1 MADTRDVSG
10 FTVIVYSGQ
19 CPIIIKSTKKLCSD
33 YSGELRPFAFV
44 NVAKNGGDWDDP
56 VAEIAVDGSLVSTN
70 LIDYL
75 AREMGNLRSISL
87 VAVVA
92 TEREASHH
100 YAIDQ
105 FVAKLK
111 DVIGDMGQA
120 TCRDYRIAFPAY
132 GEPIPQEPF
141 FTQRADANLIS
152 IPRDSASHESIARP
166 VSSESTDSY
175 AAHIAV
181 ELATAVGLWHEIDE
195 SVIEDLQR
203 INPGTDDVIV
213 RWMSCRASYLV
224 CPPLP
229 IDRLMSEEGELPL
242 PHGFH
247 PAPDPQQ
254 AVERLA
260 RLIYPPELRYETT
273 EAPSGAE
280 YSESG
285 RKLRWRYLRE
295 FAGAT
300 VQVPGALLRGVQDHL
315 EGLAGAALQEAVGS
329 SESSIEV
336 IYPGRYVD
344 EESHTNVISG
354 EMVQRIVN
362 EVSERVDRPVLTT
375 IGEGLWVDIVDKVI
389 AVADGGKVGA
399 AARAG
404 FADEKF
410 LLVDQSALA
419 PMADPLVEIL
429 QEIYVEPR
437 REQVVELSATGEIP
451 SNDGVESDTDDV
463 HAEIVE
469 SSVDVLPEP
478 KVDEKTQ
485 VEPAKNGIEAESLT
499 DQNSSGETAPEQSSG
514 EPLDSGTEMTLSGD
528 HPSEI
533 TVLGGET
540 NEEDIMVTRTLLREI
555 TGLLAGEQEKARSRA
570 QHMVQI
576 LLDMPNQFRPRDA
589 RTISTAVRVAVALG
603 FSLVYFTFGSLTER
617 RQLVNFEA
625 IGASN
630 RDLLWTLVSTLVV
643 GMAGFG
649 LFLRSIGKSQ
659 GRIIASVTFV
669 VVLLGAEFV
678 FWQSIR
684 DFVLSVDVV
693 RESALVGSLI
703 MIGTLVVVALSV
715 IRNRFTDNRLRRMFA
730 TTLMTLAWLYVLV
743 GVTALMGSDRSA
755 FRDLSSTTE
764 NRLILMLL
772 LTSVTLVV
780 VSASVVAYTIVRE
793 RYRLNEAKRQLQWAT
808 RELAESAD
816 AERLLRLASVQWLG
830 TAAVI
835 ARLFRFPL
843 GSDFSKIKPD
853 ITPVNQS
860 SDVLKFEQRPLIL
873 TKRGEQGLSARLRQ
887 LFIGQGWLGR
897 QYRQLILRF
906 QDDFAFSRGLQ
917 VSEVRSERPEGCS
930 ALPTLD
936 DVFAGRARGPRWG
949 FLRSVFAGEYDSALL
964 NTTSEVQLEDAYSS
978 IVVDAEAHS
987 VGTSN
992 QTASNFFRRLIPSQ
1006 GMQIP
1011 KGLVSVLFSGT
1022 DVRRLMIPY
1031 VWWPEELLQRPD
1043 GDLTE
1048 LQYRAAPVLTPSRIT
1063 EPIKL
1068 FGACVLVS
1076 HPFKLID
1083 VNVGAGGLDEDGE
1096 ATGGTKWVGGPI

>member
-1 MADTRDVSG
+1 MMNPRELSG
-10 FTVIVYSGQ
+10 YTVIVHSGH
-19 CPIIIKSTKKLCSD
+19 CPVVSAANRKLSVEFA
-33 YSGELRPFAFV
+33 GELRPFATV
-44 NVAKNGGDWDDP
+44 SVATNGGDWNDP
-56 VAEIAVDGSLVSTN
+56 VADVVVNGSVTTTN

-75 AREMGNLRSISL
+75 AREMGQLRSISL

-92 TEREASHH
+92 TEVEQREHA
-100 YAIDQ
+100 ALDR
-105 FVAKLK
+105 FMTKLK
-111 DVIGDMGQA
+111 EVIGEMGQA
-120 TCRDYRIAFPAY
+120 TCRDYRIAFPSY
-132 GEPIPQEPF
+132 GAVIPREPF

-152 IPRDSASHESIARP
+152 IPRDSASHDSIARP
-166 VSSESTDSY
+166 VSSDSVNSY
-175 AAHIAV
+175 AAHIAI
-181 ELATAVGLWHEIDE
+181 ELATSVGLWFEVDE
-195 SVIEDLQR
+195 SVIEELQR

-213 RWMSCRASYLV
+213 HWVSSRASYLV

-247 PAPDPQQ
+247 PVPDPQQ

-260 RLIYPPELRYETT
+260 RLIYPAELRYESS
-273 EAPSGAE
+273 EPPSGPE

-285 RKLRWRYLRE
+285 KKLRWRYLRE
-295 FAGAT
+295 LASAA
-300 VQVPGALLRGVQDHL
+300 VQVPRALFRGVQDHL

-344 EESHTNVISG
+344 EESSSGAISG
-354 EMVQRIVN
+354 EMVQRIIDD
-362 EVSERVDRPVLTT
+362 VSERVDRPVLTT

-437 REQVVELSATGEIP
+437 REQVVELSITGEIP
-451 SNDGVESDTDDV
+451 SSDGVESGTGDV
-463 HAEIVE
+463 HPEIVE
-469 SSVDVLPEP
+469 SNVDDLPES
-478 KVDEKTQ
+478 KVDERPQ
-485 VEPAKNGIEAESLT
+485 VEPAENGIESESLT
-499 DQNSSGETAPEQSSG
+499 DQSNSGEIVLERLSREPVDSSTAMTSSG
-514 EPLDSGTEMTLSGD
+514 DN
-528 HPSEI
+528 PSEI
-533 TVLGGET
+533 TLLEEET
-540 NEEDIMVTRTLLREI
+540 NEEDISFTRTLLREI
-555 TGLLAGEQEKARSRA
+555 TGLLAGEQEEARSRA

-617 RQLVNFEA
+617 RHLVNFEA

-643 GMAGFG
+643 SMAGFG

-659 GRIIASVTFV
+659 GRIIASVTIV

-678 FWQSIR
+678 FWKPIR

-693 RESALVGSLI
+693 RKSALVGSLM
-703 MIGTLVVVALSV
+703 MIGTLVVVALSI
-715 IRNRFTDNRLRRMFA
+715 IRNRFSDNRLRRMFA
-730 TTLMTLAWLYVLV
+730 TSLMTLAWLYVVV
-743 GVTALMGSDRSA
+743 GVTALMGSDRST

-764 NRLILMLL
+764 NRLVLMLL
-772 LTSVTLVV
+772 LTSFTLVM
-780 VSASVVAYTIVRE
+780 VSSFVVAYTIVRE

-843 GSDFSKIKPD
+843 GSDFSKIRPD
-853 ITPVNQS
+853 MAPVNQS

-917 VSEVRSERPEGCS
+917 VSDVRSERPEGCS

-936 DVFAGRARGPRWG
+936 DVFAGRARGPRWS
-949 FLRSVFAGEYDSALL
+949 FLRSVVLGEYDSALL
-964 NTTSEVQLEDAYSS
+964 DTTSEVQLEDAYSS
-978 IVVDAEAHS
+978 IVVDVEAHS
-987 VGTSN
+987 VGASN
-992 QTASNFFRRLIPSQ
+992 QTASSFFRRLIPSQ
-1006 GMQIP
+1006 SMQIP

-1043 GDLTE
+1043 GDMTE
-1048 LQYRAAPVLTPSRIT
+1048 LEYRAAPVLTPSRIT
-1063 EPIKL
+1063 DPIKL

-1076 HPFKLID
+1076 HPFKLVD
-1083 VNVGAGGLDEDGE
+1083 VNVGAGGFDDDGE
-1096 ATGGTKWVGGPI
+1096 AADGPEWGGGPI